1 MITVGRLCMKI
12 AGRDAGKYC
21 LIVEVLDKRNVLI
34 DGETRRRKCNLNHL
48 EPLDKIAKIKKSA
61 SHYVVLEA
69 LKKLGIKVK
78 EKKPVKRKKKAES
91 AKAAPKKKK
100 KAAKKATKKTK
111 TAKK

>member
-1 MITVGRLCMKI
+1 M
-12 AGRDAGKYC
+12 
-21 LIVEVLDKRNVLI
+21 EVLDKRNVLI